1 MSRRQADLLALG
13 VVILVALSIFALPL
27 IRGEVF
33 TFRDHT
39 DYFQPLRWFTAQ
51 HLRAGVLPLWNPYSA
66 SGEPWLANPQT
77 GVFYPPTWLFLLLPF
92 ERAYMGWLLV
102 HLLVLGMG
110 TYRLFAF
117 RERRI
122 AEPSAFPGAALFG
135 AVALM
140 LSGPVLSLLDV
151 QNNLATFAWVPWV
164 LESALRDR
172 AAPDH
177 SARRSAIL
185 LALAFLAGEPFF
197 AATAALMYAAIV
209 RRPRAIAGAAAGAL
223 ALSAVQL
230 FPFLEMLRGSDR
242 SSHTLTRTDVLR
254 ESMPLGDW
262 LRLAVPFHGT
272 SAYDPHLGQHFVPIV
287 YIGLFVALL
296 AILAPIAAVRSRQRE
311 GSAEVVAWLLL
322 LLAAVIVAA
331 GPSIILSLPLT
342 PFRYPSRVV
351 PFGALA
357 LVGLAVFGYRHVRR
371 NRLWLDA
378 LLIVAVAVDLRLAA
392 GPLLRSGALRI
403 DRVPYDR
410 RIGRDGKLIRLDMA
424 ATALRR
430 DAWISGYLNLYTRRF
445 DSWTAAPVLSQRYT
459 ALYADA
465 LRRIEVSRALGICY
479 VLSTHPLG
487 SGAPGAFVPLAS
499 WSGVTIYRDRAAM
512 PMAYVRAPDGVVT
525 GVGALAVEASLARIV
540 TDAPGGGMVVLTQ
553 NDAPGWSV
561 EVDGQPRPK
570 LLAEGVLRAVMVP
583 PGRHEIVWRYRPRPL
598 LAGGMFTIAGLVWL
612 ALGAR
617 RRQW

>member
-1 MSRRQADLLALG
+1 MSRRQRDLVAFG
-13 VVILVALSIFALPL
+13 VVTLVALSIFAVPL
-27 IRGEVF
+27 IQGEVF

-51 HLRAGVLPLWNPYSA
+51 HLRAGALPLWNPYSA

-92 ERAYMGWLLV
+92 ASAYVGWLLV
-102 HLLVLGMG
+102 HLLILGMG
-110 TYRLFAF
+110 AYRLFAL
-117 RERRI
+117 RERQ
-122 AEPSAFPGAALFG
+122 ATEPSAAFPGAALFG

-172 AAPDH
+172 ADPGR
-177 SARRSAIL
+177 SSRRAALL

-197 AATAALMYAAIV
+197 AATAALMYAAVV

-242 SSHTLTRTDVLR
+242 SSHTLTSADVLR

-262 LRLAVPFHGT
+262 LRLAVPFHDS
-272 SAYDPHLGQHFVPIV
+272 SAYDSHLGQHFVPIV
-287 YIGLFVALL
+287 YVGLFVAVL
-296 AILAPIAAVRSRQRE
+296 AVLAPITAFRSRQRE
-311 GSAEVVAWLLL
+311 GRVEVVAWLLL
-322 LLAAVIVAA
+322 LLAAVMVAA
-331 GPSIILSLPLT
+331 GPSLILSLPLT

-357 LVGLAVFGYRHVRR
+357 LVALAVFGYRHVRR
-371 NRLWLDA
+371 NRVWLDV
-378 LLIVAVAVDLRLAA
+378 LLIAAVAVDLRLAA
-392 GPLLRSGALRI
+392 GPLLRSAVLRI

-410 RIGRDGKLIRLDMA
+410 RIGRDGKLIRLEMA
-424 ATALRR
+424 GAALRR

-459 ALYADA
+459 ALYAQA
-465 LRRIEVSRALGICY
+465 LQKIEVSRKLGISY
-479 VLSTHPLG
+479 VLTTRPL
-487 SGAPGAFVPLAS
+487 AGAFVPLAS
-499 WSGVTIYRDRAAM
+499 SSGVTIYRDRAAM

-540 TDAPGGGMVVLTQ
+540 TDAPRGGLVVLTQ
-553 NDAPGWSV
+553 NDAPGWGV

-570 LLAEGVLRAVMVP
+570 LLAEGVLRAVMVA

-598 LAGGMFTIAGLVWL
+598 PAGGMFTLGGLVWL